1 MSRLYLIT
9 GFLGAGKTTF
19 LKNFIRMFP
28 CQRIQLIVNEFGREG
43 VDGAL
48 LADLGAYLREISGG
62 SVFCAC
68 RIDQFEKALRDC
80 AAENPD
86 VILVEASGLSD
97 PTGVRR
103 LFSQTERF
111 PHIQY
116 RGAVCLV
123 DAVRFPKLY
132 ATARACTRQL
142 AASDVALVNKTD
154 LAQDVQRAE
163 TLALIRNQ
171 RPDIPV
177 LETTYGRVPPDF
189 LEILNRAQ
197 NADRS
202 TLPLVEDL
210 TTRRITLKISEAI
223 STYELTMFIRM
234 FSEQSFRVKGFLLTR
249 DKGTV
254 LADCV
259 GTAVSVVPYSGAVP
273 RQRLGVLTVLSGAKM
288 PVRSAVTDACKWY
301 AQYVLSA
308 EFPGSSET
316 AGKR

>member
-19 LKNFIRMFP
+19 LKNFIRLFSG
-28 CQRIQLIVNEFGREG
+28 QRIQLIVNEFGKEG

-68 RIDQFEKALRDC
+68 RLDQFEKALRDC

-103 LFSQTERF
+103 LFSQEDRF

-154 LAQDVQRAE
+154 LAQDIQRAE
-163 TLALIRNQ
+163 TLAIIRDQ
-171 RPDIPV
+171 RPDMPV
-177 LETTYGRVPPDF
+177 VETAFGRIPPDF
-189 LEILNRAQ
+189 LALLDAAQDGNR
-197 NADRS
+197 NA
-202 TLPLVEDL
+202 LPLVEDL
-210 TTRRITLKISEAI
+210 SVRRITLRISEAI
-223 STYELTMFIRM
+223 SVYELTMFIRM
-234 FSEQSFRVKGFLLTR
+234 FAEQTFRVKGFLLTR
-249 DKGTV
+249 DQGTV

-259 GTAVSVVPYSGAVP
+259 GTAVSVAPYSGEVP
-273 RQRLGVLTVLSGAKM
+273 RERLGVLTVLSGAKM

-301 AQYVLSA
+301 ARYLISM
-308 EFPGSSET
+308 EF
-316 AGKR
+316 